1 MRTTKGKHRQE
12 AKKERARMKNQ
23 TIGVEIEM
31 TGLTR
36 NAAAKVLA
44 KHFGTTATYI
54 GGAYKAYEVDD
65 NEGRTWQVVRD
76 SSIKAEKKNGEEIT
90 SADDLHQ
97 VELVTPILT
106 YADIENLQE
115 IVRKIRKAGGL
126 VNTSCGLHIHIGA
139 EKFTAAT
146 LRNLV
151 NAVASKEELLYKALK
166 VHENRKRYCGKTNQR
181 FLQELNEKKPETLAE
196 IKSIWYNGEIHRAR
210 HHYDVSRYT
219 ILNLHSFFSKNHT
232 IEFRVF
238 NSTLH
243 AGEVKSYIQFC
254 LALTAQ
260 ALKTKKA
267 IYRPTETDNEK
278 YTFRCW
284 LLRLGLLGSEFETC
298 RLHLLKNLE
307 GNAAWRRATA

>member
-1 MRTTKGKHRQE
+1 
-12 AKKERARMKNQ
+12 MKNQ

-31 TGLTR
+31 TGLSR
-36 NAAAKVLA
+36 NAVAKVLA

-65 NEGRTWQVVRD
+65 NEGRTWQVMRD
-76 SSIKAEKKNGEEIT
+76 TSIKAEKKNGEGIV
-90 SADDLHQ
+90 SANDLYQ

-106 YADIENLQE
+106 YGDIETLQE
-115 IVRKIRKAGGL
+115 IVRKIRNAGGL
-126 VNTSCGLHIHIGA
+126 TNTSCGLHIHIGA

-151 NAVASKEELLYKALK
+151 NAVASKENLLYKALK
-166 VHENRKRYCGKTNQR
+166 VHENRKRYCGLTNQR
-181 FLQELNEKKPETLAE
+181 FLKELNEKKPETLE
-196 IKSIWYNGEIHRAR
+196 ELKSIWYNGEIYRAR

-219 ILNLHSFFSKNHT
+219 ILNLHSFFSKGT
-232 IEFRVF
+232 VEFRVF
-238 NSTLH
+238 NATLH
-243 AGEVKSYIQFC
+243 AGEVKAYIQFC

-260 ALKTKKA
+260 ALKTQKA
-267 IYRPTETDNEK
+267 IYRPTETDNPK

-284 LLRLGLLGSEFETC
+284 LLRLGLNGEEFKTC

-307 GNAAWRRATA
+307 GDAAWRRATA